1 MAKDKPKILC
11 VDDEPEV
18 LQGLK
23 LHLRRHYTVQ
33 TATSGMEGLQ
43 ILQSTQEPFVVV
55 LSDMRMPEMNGATF
69 LKHVREV
76 SPNSVRMLL
85 TGYTDIES
93 AVSAINDGWI
103 FRFLTKPCPPDVL
116 LQAFEAALQQ
126 YHLITAEKQ
135 LLEQTLRGSMRMLM
149 DILSVIDPEFSG
161 YSKRIREYVRAIA
174 VAANAPSLWEIELGS
189 MLSQIGIVTLPTQ
202 LRDRISSGA
211 PLTKQE
217 EELILTVPEIG
228 FRFISHIPRLEG
240 VSQIVRYQSKFF
252 DGSGIPDDKIQ
263 GEDIPLGARILRLTT
278 DLMQLE
284 RNGLS
289 IADSLKRLSKPI
301 NQAKYDPKLLEIAQK
316 TLIPMAE
323 RVQSL
328 VVDYAGLRVGDWLMS
343 NVNDAEGRLLL
354 SAGSRISQADLV
366 RLRHFRALV
375 GITQEFQIEREIS

>member
-18 LQGLK
+18 LEGLT
-23 LHLRRHYTVQ
+23 LHLRRHYTVH
-33 TATSGMEGLQ
+33 TATSGAEGLA
-43 ILQSTQEPFVVV
+43 ILQSSEPICVV

-69 LKHVREV
+69 LKHVRES

-85 TGYTDIES
+85 TGYTDIDS

-103 FRFLTKPCPPDVL
+103 FRFLTKPCPPETL
-116 LQAFEAALQQ
+116 LQAFDAAMQQ
-126 YHLITAEKQ
+126 YNLITAEKQ

-161 YSKRIREYVRAIA
+161 YSKRVREYVRAVA

-189 MLSQIGIVTLPTQ
+189 MLAQIGIVTLPTQ
-202 LRDRISSGA
+202 LRDRVSSGA

-217 EELILTVPEIG
+217 EDVVLTVPEIG

-240 VSQIVRYQSKFF
+240 VSRIVRYQSKFF
-252 DGSGIPDDKIQ
+252 DGTGTPEDSVQ
-263 GEDIPLGARILRLTT
+263 GKDIPIGARILRLTA

-289 IADSLKRLSKPI
+289 LVEAIQRLSKPQNI
-301 NQAKYDPKLLEIAQK
+301 AKYDADLLDIAKK
-316 TLIPMAE
+316 TLIPLSQ
-323 RVQSL
+323 RVQTL
-328 VVDYAGLRVGDWLMS
+328 TVDYGGLRVGDWLKT
-343 NVNDAEGRLLL
+343 NVNDSEGRLLL

-375 GITQEFQIEREIS
+375 GITQEFQVERELT